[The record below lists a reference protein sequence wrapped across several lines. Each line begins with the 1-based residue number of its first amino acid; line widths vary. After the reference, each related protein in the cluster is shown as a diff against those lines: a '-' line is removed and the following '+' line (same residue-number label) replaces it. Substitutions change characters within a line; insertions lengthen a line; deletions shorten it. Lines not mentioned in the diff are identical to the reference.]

1 MIQTM
6 TIKIDP
12 RTNTRIKI
20 VIDSTGHEM
29 ITLETPTPETMGKA
43 LFTG

>member
-12 RTNTRIKI
+12 RTNTRIKT
-20 VIDSTGHEM
+20 VIDSTGHEI
-29 ITLETPTPETMGKA
+29 ITVETVPPQTGRA
-43 LFTG
+43 LFTGG